1 MLSLDMIRRAAV
13 LCSFLLF
20 TSVMFGQTV
29 DSTLHISGNKLIGV
43 CGDTIVLRG
52 INYAPYSW
60 GYDSSQLQLDEVA
73 KTGANAVRMTW
84 YAFSSAPYY
93 TDALLDSAISACVR
107 NKMIAILE
115 LHDFTCD
122 GTIGD
127 IEALVSWYSTPAHLA
142 VFHKYQSSLIINI
155 ANEAGT
161 VNGSSDYNQAEQD
174 YQNEYTQ
181 IINELRTVNIKV
193 PLMIDAPDCGTSINV
208 FNDLAS
214 IILANDP
221 IQNVIFSTHTY
232 WENYSGNDSATTANF
247 INAAA
252 AYNYPLVFGEVANYQ
267 DNGGDT
273 CTWLLTYRSVLR
285 ASVQLNLG
293 WMIWSWDNDIC
304 SKRQI
309 SNDGNYSNLTTY
321 GSDIVNNAVYGLH
334 NVSKLDRNLSNGGSC
349 THTTT
354 GIENV
359 AAAKPYLLYNDNGTA
374 YLKSFSDTAMQIR
387 LFDVI
392 GREILSEEINPGETV
407 MLPPIGVGIAQLQNK
422 DVTYTSKFI
431 SFK

>member
-1 MLSLDMIRRAAV
+1 MLNLDRIRRAAV

-20 TSVMFGQTV
+20 TSVMFGETV
-29 DSTLHISGNKLIGV
+29 DSTIHVSGSKLIGV

-52 INYAPYSW
+52 VNYAPYNW
-60 GYDSSQLQLDEVA
+60 GYDSSQLQLNEVA

-84 YAFSSAPYY
+84 YANSAAPYY
-93 TDALLDSAISACVR
+93 TDALLDSAIGACVR

-122 GTIGD
+122 PAIAD
-127 IEALVSWYSTPAHLA
+127 IETLVSWYSTPAHVA
-142 VFHKYQSSLIINI
+142 IFHKYQNSLIINV

-161 VNGSSDYNQAEQD
+161 VDGSSDYNQAEQD

-181 IINELRTVNIKV
+181 LIMELRSVNITV

-208 FNDLAS
+208 FNDLA
-214 IILANDP
+214 LAMQANDP
-221 IQNVIFSTHTY
+221 IQNLIFSTHTY

-273 CTWLLTYRSVLR
+273 CAWLLTYRSVLR

-293 WMIWSWDNDIC
+293 WLIWSWDNDIC

-309 SNDGNYSNLTTY
+309 SNDGNYSNLTAY

-334 NVSKLDRNLSNGGSC
+334 NTAKPDRNLSNGGSC
-349 THTTT
+349 THTTA
-354 GIENV
+354 GIENLT
-359 AAAKPYLLYNDNGTA
+359 AAKPYLLYNDNGTS
-374 YLKSFSDTAMQIR
+374 YLKSFSNITMQIH
-387 LFDVI
+387 LFDVL
-392 GREILSEEINPGETV
+392 GREILSEEINPGQTIS
-407 MLPPIGVGIAQLQNK
+407 LLSIGMGFVQVRDPNT
-422 DVTYTSKFI
+422 TYVSKFI
-431 SFK
+431 SMK